1 MLTQDRV
8 PKLDTGHA
16 VSGKMRASDF
26 LTESKEKLELVK
38 LPYAK
43 TALSPVMSQST
54 INNHYGK
61 LAKGYVDRFNKGEG
75 DSTFNAAGAY
85 LHNLFFPQLRA
96 PRTTNKPTGAVK
108 TLIERKFKTFENF
121 KEEFAEKAMKLQGS
135 HWIYLSKNGTIK
147 TIPNHQKRQDIALL
161 IDWWEHA
168 WAIDYGAD
176 KAKYLKNIW
185 KIINWDIVN
194 QRL

>member
-1 MLTQDRV
+1 V
-8 PKLDTGHA
+8 
-16 VSGKMRASDF
+16 RATEF
-26 LTESKEKLELVK
+26 LIESKEKLELVK

-54 INNHYGK
+54 LNNHYGK

-96 PRTTNKPTGAVK
+96 PRTTNKPTGAIK
-108 TLIERKFKTFENF
+108 TLIERKFKTFEDF

-176 KAKYLKNIW
+176 KSKYLKNIW
-185 KIINWDIVN
+185 KIVNWDIVN

>member
-1 MLTQDRV
+1 
-8 PKLDTGHA
+8 
-16 VSGKMRASDF
+16 MRATEF
-26 LTESKEKLELVK
+26 LTESKEKLELAD
-38 LPYAK
+38 LPYSR
-43 TALSPVMSQST
+43 TALSPVLSKAN
-54 INNHYGK
+54 IDNHYGK
-61 LAKGYVDRFNKGEG
+61 LAKGYVDRYNKGEG
-75 DSTFNAAGAY
+75 DKTFNAAGAY

-96 PRTTNKPTGAVK
+96 PRTNNPPAGSVK
-108 TLIERKFKTFENF
+108 NLIERKFKSYDKF
-121 KEEFAEKAMKLQGS
+121 KEELAEKAMKLQGS

-147 TIPNHQKRQDIALL
+147 TIANHQKRTDIALL

>member
-1 MLTQDRV
+1 
-8 PKLDTGHA
+8 
-16 VSGKMRASDF
+16 MRATEF

-43 TALSPVMSQST
+43 TALSPVMSKST
-54 INNHYGK
+54 IDYHYGK

-75 DSTFNAAGAY
+75 DNSFNIAGAY

-96 PRTTNKPTGAVK
+96 PRTTNKPTGNIK
-108 TLIERKFKTFENF
+108 SLIERKFKTFENF

-135 HWIYLSKNGTIK
+135 NWIYLSKNGAIK
-147 TIPNHQKRQDIALL
+147 TIPNHQKRTDIALL

-185 KIINWDIVN
+185 KIINWDVVN